1 MTKRVG
7 MSSVK
12 VFPSERKMPLFL
24 PKMSLDFTYA
34 YGDRNPIEEEIIEHI
49 AGLTYYL
56 NAMKSKIERLEG
68 RIEELEGDG
77 KVVPLWKNDY

>member
-1 MTKRVG
+1 

-24 PKMSLDFTYA
+24 PKMSLEDY
-34 YGDRNPIEEEIIEHI
+34 PWLEEDWGGSPRQDIVEHI